1 MARGDQRFLGS
12 HVTEE
17 GTNFAIWAAAATK
30 VELCLIDEVD
40 GRLLET
46 RHELVDRNGPI
57 FHGYFA
63 GIHIGQRYGFRVH
76 GPWDPL
82 RGWRFNPHK
91 LLMDPNTHSVVG

>member
-46 RHELVDRNGPI
+46 RH
-57 FHGYFA
+57 
-63 GIHIGQRYGFRVH
+63 
-76 GPWDPL
+76 
-82 RGWRFNPHK
+82 
-91 LLMDPNTHSVVG
+91 